1 MLLLQQMIVLFL
13 LMLIGYFMR
22 KKEIMRADTTR
33 FLSWLVV
40 HVANPALFLSGSISR
55 TEPVSFGDLGLCLGI
70 AVLMFLGLILVAL
83 AVIPLFH
90 VEKKSAGTYRV
101 MMIFSNIGFMG
112 FPVIRAVYGS
122 DALLYAS
129 LFLIPYNL
137 LLYTYG
143 IQEMR
148 GAKGEKTGVSWKKIV
163 NAGVISCLLSL
174 VVAAFQIPTP
184 DFVET
189 TISSLSGLTAPLSMM
204 VIGASMVDMDVKEL
218 FADGKLLLFS
228 LLKLLVLPVAGV
240 LLIGIFVKNEMLLG
254 VCLVMLS
261 TPVGSM
267 TAMLAQQYGGDY
279 ELDSRGVALTTLLSV
294 VTMPAVS
301 MLAGWF

>member
-1 MLLLQQMIVLFL
+1 M
-13 LMLIGYFMR
+13 
-22 KKEIMRADTTR
+22 
-33 FLSWLVV
+33 
-40 HVANPALFLSGSISR
+40 
-55 TEPVSFGDLGLCLGI
+55 
-70 AVLMFLGLILVAL
+70 
-83 AVIPLFH
+83 
-90 VEKKSAGTYRV
+90 
-101 MMIFSNIGFMG
+101 
-112 FPVIRAVYGS
+112 
-122 DALLYAS
+122 
-129 LFLIPYNL
+129 
-137 LLYTYG
+137 
-143 IQEMR
+143 
-148 GAKGEKTGVSWKKIV
+148 

-174 VVAAFQIPTP
+174 AVAAFQIPTP